1 MKKFI
6 LTLSALSILLLCFI
20 VLNSFLTTKITI
32 AAGPKGGFFDT
43 SALLLKKRLKE
54 KNIDLRIINREDT
67 IKIIDDV
74 NDQNSDTSLGFVA
87 QDLKKVQYDN
97 VEAVGSLILE
107 PLFIFYK
114 KSINSRELT
123 SLC

>member
-1 MKKFI
+1 MRKFI

-20 VLNSFLTTKITI
+20 VLNSFLQTKITI

-54 KNIDLRIINREDT
+54 KNIDLKIINREDT

-87 QDLKKVQYDN
+87 QDLKR
-97 VEAVGSLILE
+97 SSMIMLR
-107 PLFIFYK
+107 P
-114 KSINSRELT
+114 
-123 SLC
+123 

>member
-1 MKKFI
+1 MRKFI

-54 KNIDLRIINREDT
+54 KNIDLRIINQIYLNEFESSYE
-67 IKIIDDV
+67 
-74 NDQNSDTSLGFVA
+74 N
-87 QDLKKVQYDN
+87 KKRN
-97 VEAVGSLILE
+97 
-107 PLFIFYK
+107 
-114 KSINSRELT
+114 
-123 SLC
+123 